1 MSRIRVFALLA
12 TLVALTSAFAACGGG
27 GDSSDDP
34 QQVIENAT
42 LKGAESGDLE
52 LSLDIAASGDEGGDL
67 SASLSGPFQ
76 SQGKDDLPLLDMT
89 AKVNGTADG
98 EPVDFEG
105 GLTLLSDRAFV
116 AFEGD
121 EYEVD
126 PTSFGFIKSS
136 IERAQQKGSNEDGDV
151 TACQEAA
158 IGLEIDDFVGNLTS
172 EGGED
177 VDGTSTTKVS
187 GELNAERALDA
198 IIELL
203 ETPACAAQLE
213 AAGPL
218 PLDEL
223 EEARGELTSALKKAH
238 IDVYVGDDDII
249 RRVAAE
255 VVIEPKDSKG
265 EKVAVELDL
274 TLSGV
279 NEEQEIS
286 APSGAKPLEELF
298 GKLGVNPLELF
309 EAGSS
314 GDIKGLLEGLA
325 EGIAG
330 GEPGSEGGS
339 GSGGGSS
346 SGGSADDR
354 QAYLKCLQ
362 EVETASDLQK
372 CANLAP

>member
-12 TLVALTSAFAACGGG
+12 SLFALASVVSACGGG

-42 LKGAESGDLE
+42 LKGIESGDLE
-52 LSLDIAASGDEGGDL
+52 LSLDLAASGDKGGDL
-67 SASLSGPFQ
+67 TVSLTGPFQ
-76 SQGKDDLPLLDMT
+76 SQGTEDLPLLDLT
-89 AKVNGTADG
+89 AKANGTADG
-98 EPVDFEG
+98 EDIDFEG
-105 GLTLLSDRAFV
+105 GLMLLSDRAFV
-116 AFEGD
+116 SYEGE

-126 PTSFGFIKSS
+126 PTTFGFVKSGF
-136 IERAQQKGSNEDGDV
+136 EQAQQRGSKEGGDA

-158 IGLEIDDFVGNLTS
+158 TGLEIDDFIDDLTS

-187 GELNAERALDA
+187 GELNADRALDT
-198 IIELL
+198 IIKLL

-223 EEARGELTSALKKAH
+223 EEARDEVTSALKKAH

-255 VVIEPKDSKG
+255 VTVEPKDSDAG
-265 EKVAVELDL
+265 RVEVELDL

-286 APSGAKPLEELF
+286 PPSDSEPLEKLF
-298 GKLGVNPLELF
+298 KQLGVNPLELL
-309 EAGSS
+309 ESGSS
-314 GDIKGLLEGLA
+314 GDIGGLLEGLLDSD
-325 EGIAG
+325 G
-330 GEPGSEGGS
+330 GGFGS
-339 GSGGGSS
+339 GGDSGGGSS
-346 SGGSADDR
+346 SGGSAGDQ
-354 QAYLKCLQ
+354 QAYLQCLQ
-362 EVETASDLQK
+362 EVETATDLQK
-372 CANLAP
+372 CASLAP